1 MDWNGDG
8 IPDLIFGQRRG
19 GIDLYAGNG
28 DGTLRYAGHPVDRGG
43 REISTN
49 YNSSPWLVDWNGD
62 GVLDLLLAGYL
73 TDTLHGG
80 RLAVLPGAA
89 SGEGP
94 PVFDDTD
101 VIDLTSLCDLRR
113 TTAQTGDL
121 DGDGDWDLVL
131 GCESGEVLYSENTGS
146 DSEPRFSSST
156 LLWCEDG
163 PVDVFTRYAGC
174 GRARPTVCDYDSDGT
189 NDLLVGCHAGW
200 IYVFRGIPAD
210 ADTAA
215 GSAGGRMLAVQ
226 GPLTHGTVRYFLAVP
241 TGECADLTVTD
252 IAGRVVER
260 FPARPGGAGSFDM
273 PPGEASGIYLL
284 SASWSGEYCS
294 RRILVI

>member
-1 MDWNGDG
+1 MDWNSDG
-8 IPDLIFGQRRG
+8 IPDIIFGQRRG
-19 GIDLYAGNG
+19 GIELYAGNV
-28 DGTLRYAGHPVDRGG
+28 DGTLRFAGHPVYTDG
-43 REISTN
+43 REISTS

-80 RLAVLPGAA
+80 RLAVLPGIP
-89 SGEGP
+89 SPDGL
-94 PVFDDTD
+94 VFDETGC
-101 VIDLTSLCDLRR
+101 IDLTSLCDLRR

-146 DSEPRFSSST
+146 DGEPRFTSST
-156 LLWCEDG
+156 LLWCESG
-163 PVDVFTRYAGC
+163 PVDVFTRFAGC

-210 ADTAA
+210 ADTTA
-215 GSAGGRMLAVQ
+215 GSTGGRMLAVQ
-226 GPLTHGTVRYFLAVP
+226 GPLSRGVLRYFLALP
-241 TGECADLTVTD
+241 AGECADLAVVDT
-252 IAGRVVER
+252 AGRVLAQHS
-260 FPARPGGAGSFDM
+260 ARPGGSGSLEV
-273 PPGEASGIYLL
+273 PGDAEGICFL
-284 SASWSGEYCS
+284 SAAWGGGSCS
-294 RRILVI
+294 RRLLAL